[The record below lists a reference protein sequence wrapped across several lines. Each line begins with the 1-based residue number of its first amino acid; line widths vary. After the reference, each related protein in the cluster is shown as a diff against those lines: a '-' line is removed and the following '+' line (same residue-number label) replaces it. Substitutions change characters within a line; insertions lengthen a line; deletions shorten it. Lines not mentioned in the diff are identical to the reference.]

1 MAKNTKTKPAMGIAQ
16 QPPGS
21 GYQVKRPQINIQAQ
35 LSQAVELHQSG
46 SLKAAKAL
54 YVSILSVHPWHVDA
68 LHLLGILAHQTG
80 NSLVAL
86 NLIDKAISLN
96 SKTSTFF
103 NSRGLAL
110 IALARHQEA
119 LESFGKAIE
128 INPGSAEAHCNRGSA
143 LKGLNEVEKALDS
156 LNAAIE
162 ADPHYHLA
170 FFNKGIVLE
179 ESGNSQA
186 AVDSFNKAIAI
197 KPDYAE
203 AHCAKGSSLLA
214 LQQYPEAIAAFDQA
228 IHYKSNL
235 AQAFCNRGIALQ
247 RVNQYQRALEDMN
260 HGISLQPKHAPSYF
274 NRGVLQLQMK
284 DFADALAS
292 YDCAIELDP
301 QNSEAH
307 FNKSLLY
314 LSQKDYE
321 NGWRLYDWR
330 FVNPGQPQAQLKTA
344 LPAWDPHKPAHK
356 RVIVWGEQG
365 VGDQILFGTLLAEA
379 KSLIADLTVM
389 VDARLI
395 PLFERSLQGCRF
407 IGMSQ
412 SINDHDFD
420 AHVPLMSLGRHLR
433 TSEQSFLQSK
443 HPFLFVDLKRTEFIK
458 NELQKEKKW
467 ICGIAWKSNEKK
479 YGDKKSMRL
488 YDLLPVLEI
497 PGISFVNLQ
506 YGDTSEEC
514 EDLVKQTGIHIQSCP
529 SVDNFYDL
537 DGHAALIQACD
548 FIVMGSNS
556 TAHVA
561 GSVGKETYLA
571 LSGGQ
576 GALWYWANQS
586 QGRCLWY
593 PSVQIFGQEHAGEW
607 AVPVQQIRDAVL
619 KKIYSSANAD

>member
-1 MAKNTKTKPAMGIAQ
+1 MVKNSKTKPPIGMAQ
-16 QPPGS
+16 QLPGS
-21 GYQVKRPQINIQAQ
+21 GYQVKRPQINLQAQ
-35 LSQAVELHQSG
+35 LAQAVGLHQSG

-54 YVSILSVHPWHVDA
+54 YEIILSVHPWHVDA

-80 NSLVAL
+80 NSLAAL
-86 NLIDKAISLN
+86 HLIDKAISIN
-96 SKTSTFF
+96 SKTATFF

-128 INPGSAEAHCNRGSA
+128 IDPVSAEAHCNRGSA

-156 LNAAIE
+156 LNAAIR

-186 AVDSFNKAIAI
+186 AVDSFNRAIDI

-214 LQQYPEAIAAFDQA
+214 LQQYPEAISAFDQA
-228 IHYKSNL
+228 IHYKSVL

-247 RVNQYQRALEDMN
+247 RMHQYQRALEDIN
-260 HGISLQPKHAPSYF
+260 HGISLQPKHAQSYF
-274 NRGVLQLQMK
+274 NRGVLQFQMK
-284 DFADALAS
+284 DVAGALAS
-292 YDCAIELDP
+292 YDHAIALEP

-314 LSQKDYE
+314 LSEKDFE
-321 NGWRLYDWR
+321 KGWRLYDWR
-330 FVNPGQPQAQLKTA
+330 FVNPGQAQAQLKTT
-344 LPAWDPHKPAHK
+344 LPAWDPNNSAHK

-365 VGDQILFGTLLAEA
+365 VGDQVLFGTLLAEA

-389 VDARLI
+389 VDTRLI

-407 IGMSQ
+407 IGMNQ

-420 AHVPLMSLGRHLR
+420 AHMPLMSLGRHFR
-433 TSEQSFLQSK
+433 TSEQSFVQSK
-443 HPFLFVDLKRTEFIK
+443 HPWLVVDLNRTEFLK

-506 YGDTSEEC
+506 YGETSEEC
-514 EDLVKQTGIHIQSCP
+514 EDFEKKTGIQVQNCP
-529 SVDNFYDL
+529 SVDNYCDL

-576 GALWYWANQS
+576 GALWYWANQI

-593 PSVQIFGQEHAGEW
+593 PSVQIFRQEHAGEW
-607 AVPVQQIRDAVL
+607 AVPVLQIRDAVL
-619 KKIYSSANAD
+619 KKIDSSANAQ